1 MSGLAGA
8 EHFDT
13 IVAPVTATG
22 GAIAIVRLSGAD
34 AWRIASEVFAPW
46 RPEPLRATYGRYG
59 FGDDGLALPFAAGHS
74 YTGEESV
81 ELSLHG
87 SATGVGR
94 LVDACL
100 RAGARMA
107 EPGEFTQR
115 AFLNGRLDLTQAE
128 GIRDAIEA
136 RTAAQ
141 LRLANLQREGA
152 TRRRVEA
159 LVGAVGKVLA
169 AVEASVDFSEEIG
182 EFDDL
187 EGLRNLEAS
196 LREVGALRESAG
208 LGRLLRR
215 GLRVA
220 IVGRPNAGKSSLLNA
235 LLGIDRAIVTDVPGT
250 TRDFV
255 EEQIIVCGVPV
266 VLIDTAGLRETDNPV
281 EAVGIRR
288 AREIAAHA
296 DVVWFLYDVEMG
308 WTEGDERLLNEI
320 GRHVTLIAAKCDLA
334 RVSRGLAMSSVTG
347 EGIAEL
353 LQSLPID
360 QEMETREIAID
371 GRHDALLAQVEV
383 SLREA
388 IASLTGGRPPDL
400 ISVHLRS
407 ALDALGQITG
417 QTADA
422 EMLQRIFA
430 DFCIGK

>member
-1 MSGLAGA
+1 MSGPAGA
-8 EHFDT
+8 EPFDT
-13 IVAPVTATG
+13 IVAPITATG
-22 GAIAIVRLSGAD
+22 GAVAVVRLSGED

-46 RPEPLRATYGRYG
+46 RPEPMRAIYGQLV
-59 FGDDGLALPFAAGHS
+59 FGDDGLALPFAANHS
-74 YTGEESV
+74 YTGEASV

-87 SATGVGR
+87 SAIGVRR
-94 LVDACL
+94 LIDVCL
-100 RAGARMA
+100 REGARLA

-152 TRRRVEA
+152 TRRRIER
-159 LVGAVGKVLA
+159 LNGAVGKVLA

-187 EGLRNLEAS
+187 EGRRRLDSARGEVAELRA
-196 LREVGALRESAG
+196 SAG
-208 LGRLLRR
+208 AGRLLRR

-235 LLGIDRAIVTDVPGT
+235 LLGVDRAIVTDIPGT

-255 EEQIIVCGVPV
+255 EEQITVGGVPI
-266 VLIDTAGLRETDNPV
+266 VLIDTAGLRDSDDQV

-288 AREIAAHA
+288 AREIAADA
-296 DVVWFLYDVEMG
+296 DVVWFLYDAGLG
-308 WTEGDERLLNEI
+308 WAEADERWLEEI
-320 GRHVTLIAAKCDLA
+320 GREATLVGAKCDLA
-334 RVSRGLAMSSVTG
+334 PVTRGLPVCSVSG
-347 EGIAEL
+347 EGMATL
-353 LQSLPID
+353 LGSLPVD
-360 QEMETREIAID
+360 QELENREIAIN
-371 GRHDALLAQVEV
+371 GRHDALLAQVDEN
-383 SLREA
+383 LREA
-388 IASLTGGRPPDL
+388 IASLEGGRPADL

-422 EMLQRIFA
+422 DMLRRIFA